1 MLAVVLN
8 CGKVWSSQP
17 TSKEL
22 TVNLKRYQVILA
34 IIGIIIALGIV
45 GQSDFEEEQRQADQY
60 CEMVKLWK
68 RTNGQA
74 GWPAYNGE
82 RMCK

>member
-1 MLAVVLN
+1 
-8 CGKVWSSQP
+8 VWSSQT

-34 IIGIIIALGIV
+34 IIGIIIAMGIV

-68 RTNGQA
+68 ETRGQA
-74 GWPAYNGE
+74 GWPAYDGE
-82 RMCK
+82 RMCR